1 MPLPTTWASSQT
13 RPAGSPFFPTTIAQ
27 SLRRNAPLLAAVSLL
42 ALGVGPAHALD
53 DQTAKSQ
60 AGNEALLKKLEAM
73 ERRIQMLEGQLK
85 QKHTAAAPAGSAR
98 PASAPAPT
106 RPHALATPAR
116 APPAAPPP
124 HTPRAPPRQPTLG
137 LADPPLPGRRLP

>member
-53 DQTAKSQ
+53 DQIAKSQ

-85 QKHTAAAPAGSAR
+85 QKHTAAAPAGSTR

-106 RPHALATPAR
+106 GTHSPPPPATP
-116 APPAAPPP
+116 PPP
-124 HTPRAPPRQPTLG
+124 PPPPTPPP
-137 LADPPLPGRRLP
+137 